1 MQQFQYQKDKNN
13 LFHKIK
19 RIFQN
24 FYVLSFDE
32 KKEIKIMRTGFNWNN
47 NLSYINNL
55 IYV

>member
-1 MQQFQYQKDKNN
+1 MF
-13 LFHKIK
+13 
-19 RIFQN
+19 
-24 FYVLSFDE
+24 SFDE